1 MPDAQIYI
9 EKRRHKR
16 VEKKITVTYKVV
28 SMPSEI
34 EKIKSAAEKN
44 ETQTANI
51 SVGGIQLIDN
61 TGLAPEQILR
71 IELKLE
77 SVKSN
82 IVTFAEVK
90 WSAKDDN
97 IKKYRTG
104 IEFLV
109 LKDEDKK
116 MIEEIVG

>member
-1 MPDAQIYI
+1 MPEAQIYI

-16 VEKKITVTYKVV
+16 VDKKVTVTYKVV
-28 SMPSEI
+28 SMPSEL
-34 EKIKSAAEKN
+34 EKIKTAAEKN
-44 ETQTANI
+44 ETETANI
-51 SVGGIQLIDN
+51 SVGGIQLIDDA
-61 TGLAPEQILR
+61 GLSPEQILR

-77 SVKSN
+77 TIKTN

-116 MIEEIVG
+116 QIEEIVG

>member
-16 VEKKITVTYKVV
+16 VDKKVTVTYKVV

-51 SVGGIQLIDN
+51 SVGGIQLIDEA
-61 TGLAPEQILR
+61 GLSPEQILR

-77 SVKSN
+77 SIKSN